1 MSIEGS
7 GHVIAYF
14 ALQHL
19 KAATTFR
26 DYVVAIESHN
36 YRQPYGD
43 FFEEIRSYTSAC
55 ISSATTSLEALINE
69 FFISPQGP
77 LRKMLRNFDKEF
89 WGYGGIES
97 MPPLEKY
104 QKALEMLNRQKLDE
118 HTLLFRNARTLLKL
132 HNTLIHY
139 KTTMII
145 DNKCKLNLMKAL
157 SGKFELS
164 PFTNSSADFVTMKIM
179 SAGCV
184 KWALS
189 VVLSFMREFA
199 TRAHLDEK
207 KMSAFWRV
215 GTY

>member
-7 GHVIAYF
+7 GRVIAYF

-26 DYVVAIESHN
+26 DHVVAIESNN

-55 ISSATTSLEALINE
+55 ISSATASLEALINE

-89 WGYGGIES
+89 WGHGGIES

-104 QKALEMLNRQKLDE
+104 QIALEMLNRQKLEE
-118 HTLLFRNARTLLKL
+118 HTLLFRNARTLIKL
-132 HNTLIHY
+132 RNTLINY

-145 DNKCKLNLMKAL
+145 DHKCKLNLIKAL

-164 PFTNSSADFVTMKIM
+164 PFSDSSADFVTMRIM